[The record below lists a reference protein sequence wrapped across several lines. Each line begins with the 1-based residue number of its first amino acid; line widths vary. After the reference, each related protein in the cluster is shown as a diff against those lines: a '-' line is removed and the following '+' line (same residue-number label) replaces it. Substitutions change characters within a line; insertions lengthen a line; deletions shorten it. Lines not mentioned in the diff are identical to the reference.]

1 MYYTLKEVELVN
13 ISAGASKNNCVWG
26 VMAAAGGGFLAGAA
40 LTTGPLGV
48 FGGAMAGV
56 GAAVA
61 LCK

>member
-40 LTTGPLGV
+40 LLAP
-48 FGGAMAGV
+48 
-56 GAAVA
+56 
-61 LCK
+61 